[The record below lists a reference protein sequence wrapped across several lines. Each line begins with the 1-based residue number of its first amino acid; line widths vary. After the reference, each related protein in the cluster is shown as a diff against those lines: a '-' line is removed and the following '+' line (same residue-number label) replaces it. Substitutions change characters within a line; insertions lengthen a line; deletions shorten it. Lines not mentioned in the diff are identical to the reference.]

1 MTTGKGNYHTNP
13 YVNRIHNYFFIFF
26 DGNKSS
32 SNNMSK
38 RNFNEKS
45 IDVDTGELICV
56 ECAIIVL
63 ICFHVLNRYVLGI
76 ASLGYRSFI
85 MIDVFLNLVSDLS
98 FDFI

>member
-1 MTTGKGNYHTNP
+1 
-13 YVNRIHNYFFIFF
+13 
-26 DGNKSS
+26 
-32 SNNMSK
+32 MSK

-56 ECAIIVL
+56 ERAIIVL

-85 MIDVFLNLVSDLS
+85 MIDVFSNLVSEFS